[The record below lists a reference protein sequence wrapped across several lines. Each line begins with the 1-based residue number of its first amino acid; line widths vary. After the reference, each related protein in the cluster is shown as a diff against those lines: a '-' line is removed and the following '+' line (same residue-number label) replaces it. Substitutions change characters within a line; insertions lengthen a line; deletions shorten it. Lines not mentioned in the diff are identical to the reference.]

1 MGGRQRKSAQSG
13 LPSHRDTQQVHSSS
27 KAALRV
33 RGIGNEKSVD
43 QPAVFFSFAFV
54 GFSC

>member
-13 LPSHRDTQQVHSSS
+13 LPSHRDTQQVHSSG